1 MRVFIPLPPCKKCL
15 NIIKQPTFCSP
26 LLEIGKD
33 KKKYLYS
40 SFIAII
46 DFEIKCRNKLDFKPN
61 SEFAKEINKFI

>member
-15 NIIKQPTFCSP
+15 NIIKQPTFSSH

-33 KKKYLYS
+33 MKKYLYS

-46 DFEIKCRNKLDFKPN
+46 DFEIKC
-61 SEFAKEINKFI
+61 

>member
-46 DFEIKCRNKLDFKPN
+46 DFEIKMLK
-61 SEFAKEINKFI
+61 